1 MSSIVLCNLV
11 MKMSIRVE
19 TARTFF
25 LVCERPGETTILE
38 MQKTG
43 NNYLVYYFI
52 QLKCF
57 LPFINQILTPIMLA
71 NTKKQTRPES
81 LMNDRMD
88 LHFLCS

>member
-38 MQKTG
+38 MQKTAHRW
-43 NNYLVYYFI
+43 I
-52 QLKCF
+52 
-57 LPFINQILTPIMLA
+57 
-71 NTKKQTRPES
+71 
-81 LMNDRMD
+81 
-88 LHFLCS
+88 